1 MPVNVTKTGGHS
13 VEITWTPEDDPHGL
27 IARAIERDQLADVL
41 QSLGRGVVPSTE
53 GQEELA
59 ARHTIEFGKLMDRRG
74 AAYVLHLRETYGTS
88 WRKLAEFLLGDPERQ
103 SAVRRMY
110 ESGRRNR
117 GI

>member
-1 MPVNVTKTGGHS
+1 MSVTVTKTSGHS
-13 VEITWTPEDDPHGL
+13 VEITWTPEDDPQGL
-27 IARAIERDQLADVL
+27 IARAIETDQLADVL
-41 QSLGRGVVPSTE
+41 EALGRGVVTSTE

-59 ARHTIEFGKLMDRRG
+59 ARHTIAFGKLMDRRG

-88 WRKLAEFLLGDPERQ
+88 WRKLAEALLGDPDRQ

-110 ESGRRNR
+110 DSGRLKR